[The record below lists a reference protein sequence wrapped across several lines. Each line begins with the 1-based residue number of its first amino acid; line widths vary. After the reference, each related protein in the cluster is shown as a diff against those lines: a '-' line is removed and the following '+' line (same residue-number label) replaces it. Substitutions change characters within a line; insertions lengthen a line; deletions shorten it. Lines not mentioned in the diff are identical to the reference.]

1 MADKALGFWKIMLS
15 VTPDV
20 LSPRPDTEAI
30 LDVVMLAFPPH
41 KAFEMIDLGTGSGA
55 ILLATLAERFGARGV
70 GTDISSEAL
79 AKVELLN
86 QQIAAN
92 KAASP
97 ASSTPT
103 KDLSLIATRPWLVY
117 AELEGL
123 RFFLHSLSEGK
134 IVGCN

>member
-1 MADKALGFWKIMLS
+1 MRIRDFLCTLHLIVGNLPQFYAKCVKFSRLFSNSSLSRFRLDPLNHRWVTRAIGEVAIKRSITLGN
-15 VTPDV
+15 
-20 LSPRPDTEAI
+20 R
-30 LDVVMLAFPPH
+30 
-41 KAFEMIDLGTGSGA
+41 
-55 ILLATLAERFGARGV
+55 
-70 GTDISSEAL
+70 
-79 AKVELLN
+79 LN

-123 RFFLHSLSEGK
+123 RFFLHSLREGK
-134 IVGCN
+134 VVGCN